1 MPKGVYDR
9 NKSTPP
15 APGAAVS
22 APPAVN
28 PVRQQVKDLSG
39 FGNREDLKNVLPEST
54 AIAPGS
60 EQPEKVR
67 KPRQKKD
74 VEDVTDERYNRAVA
88 GMTSLGGSRAIK
100 TVFKSAAH
108 VTKKEELKLD
118 KEEEQLWDDFFYV
131 VGKKSQ
137 FDPTRPWYL
146 VLYAIVLL
154 GEQVVTR
161 LWALN
166 SDSFANSLG
175 KFFGLG
181 ADDEALDQNKIP
193 TEGHEDEDE

>member
-1 MPKGVYDR
+1 MPKGVWDR
-9 NKSTPP
+9 NKRKETP
-15 APGAAVS
+15 APGAAI

-39 FGNREDLKNVLPEST
+39 FGNREDLKNALPEST
-54 AIAPGS
+54 ATAPS
-60 EQPEKVR
+60 LEVEKVR
-67 KPRQKKD
+67 KPRQKKE

-108 VTKKEELKLD
+108 VTKKDELKLD

-146 VLYAIVLL
+146 VLYAVVLL

-166 SDSFANSLG
+166 ENSFANSLG
-175 KFFGLG
+175 KLFGMGEDEEKQPSTVTG
-181 ADDEALDQNKIP
+181 ADE
-193 TEGHEDEDE
+193 EDE